1 MRGALDTFA
10 VLLKVTAGGQQ
21 HAAWRKDPDLG
32 RRHGNLSPEP
42 NTRVLEAP
50 LFVVCLFLK
59 RNIFKANGQGR
70 VV

>member
-1 MRGALDTFA
+1 MRPG
-10 VLLKVTAGGQQ
+10 
-21 HAAWRKDPDLG
+21 G